1 MPVSQAIVETLFDGD
16 KVAPGAGND
25 LFVGGGGY
33 DGQQADAAD
42 QIVYGPGGITGTLA
56 DVQAMVRAA
65 GPGRL
70 QVGGKRKSR
79 RYKSKGRKSRKSHR
93 RKTHRSA

>member
-1 MPVSQAIVETLFDGD
+1 MPVSQAMVETLFDGA
-16 KVAPGAGND
+16 KIAPGAGND

-33 DGQQADAAD
+33 DGQQAGAAD
-42 QIVYGPGGITGTLA
+42 QTVYGPGGITGTLA
-56 DVQAMVRAA
+56 EVQAIVRAA

-79 RYKSKGRKSRKSHR
+79 RYKSRKSRKSRR
-93 RKTHRSA
+93 RKGRRSA

>member
-1 MPVSQAIVETLFDGD
+1 MPVSQAMVETLFDGD
-16 KVAPGAGND
+16 KIAPGAGND

-33 DGQQADAAD
+33 DGQQAGAAD
-42 QIVYGPGGITGTLA
+42 QTVYGPGGITGTLA
-56 DVQAMVRAA
+56 EVQAIVRAA

-79 RYKSKGRKSRKSHR
+79 RRGRKSQKSRR
-93 RKTHRSA
+93 RKGRRSA

>member
-1 MPVSQAIVETLFDGD
+1 MPVSQATVETLFDGD
-16 KVAPGAGND
+16 KIAPGVGND

-33 DGQQADAAD
+33 DGQQEGAAD

-56 DVQAMVRAA
+56 EVQAMVRAA

-70 QVGGKRKSR
+70 QVGGRRKSRMRGRRRGRKSR
-79 RYKSKGRKSRKSHR
+79 RRKGR
-93 RKTHRSA
+93 RSAN